1 MALEKPMIVARS
13 DLRMAL
19 QVKYVKFGLI
29 GMAALG
35 PVLSILLV
43 VGFMMAVPTEGAVL
57 FLSPLVSSLLGMM
70 SIIPASLISAN
81 SLVGEKEQ
89 NTLEPLLCT
98 PLTDTE
104 LLLGKLLGSFIP
116 SSVLLIGGLIVTVI
130 GSNLFLLML
139 GLPTILVP
147 DLAGLFL
154 LLTAAPVM
162 MVAVVF
168 TMILISGRVKRVY
181 EAYQTSGAVVMVFI
195 IPMVLPMTSLS
206 DSGFGDPVQL
216 SNLIWLTNI
225 VTLLIAV
232 VLMLVSGVLALKR
245 FNRDRMISRV

>member
-130 GSNLFLLML
+130 GSNLLLLML

>member
-35 PVLSILLV
+35 PVLSILSI
-43 VGFMMAVPTEGAVL
+43 VGFIMAVPAEGVVL
-57 FLSPLVSSLLGMM
+57 FLSPMVSSLLGIM

-116 SSVLLIGGLIVTVI
+116 SFVLLIGGLIVTVI
-130 GSNLFLLML
+130 GSNLLLLML

-206 DSGFGDPVQL
+206 DSGFGDPIQL

-245 FNRDRMISRV
+245 FNRDRMISQV